1 MPHVRVGHEPTQTMD
16 RDREAVIAAYE
27 SGEKMR
33 SIAFRYRVSVT
44 TVSNRLAAWGA
55 RARSRGSGRDKEYP
69 SIETLIREY
78 EEGDSTHVIGRR
90 HGVSWLYVRE
100 RLAENGTMIRARS
113 APRSTK
119 PYRPTCRRCGLLLE
133 LMAWEEKGV
142 CCACIAIL
150 RGDEMPLGGW
160 IWAETAGLGTITHH

>member
-1 MPHVRVGHEPTQTMD
+1 
-16 RDREAVIAAYE
+16 
-27 SGEKMR
+27 MR
-33 SIAFRYRVSVT
+33 SIAFRYGVAAT
-44 TVSNRLAAWGA
+44 TVSNRLAAWGV
-55 RARSRGSGRDKEYP
+55 RVRSTGSGGDKEYP
-69 SIETLIREY
+69 SVETLIREY

-90 HGVSWLYVRE
+90 HGVSWHYVRE
-100 RLAENGTMIRARS
+100 RLVEHGALIRSRS